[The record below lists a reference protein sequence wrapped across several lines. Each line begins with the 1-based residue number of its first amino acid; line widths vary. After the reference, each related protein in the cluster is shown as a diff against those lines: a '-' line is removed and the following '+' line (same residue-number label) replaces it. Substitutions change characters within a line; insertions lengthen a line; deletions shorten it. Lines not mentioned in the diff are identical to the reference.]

1 MARLLECGLPI
12 TEMKALR
19 NEENTVRTVIGL
31 NRLFRCPNAR
41 RFLLPLG
48 VLAAAWVAIPMTLVL
63 AAVIVD
69 GMFVDNPAV
78 FELDGNLASGD
89 TFSGVTGTRD
99 WA

>member
-1 MARLLECGLPI
+1 MRTGIAVNRLL
-12 TEMKALR
+12 
-19 NEENTVRTVIGL
+19 
-31 NRLFRCPNAR
+31 RCPRAR

-48 VLAAAWVAIPMTLVL
+48 VLVAAWVVPATIVL

-78 FELDGNLASGD
+78 FELDGNLGAGD

-99 WA
+99 WAGTGRPIARSRWKCAPS